1 MTVRCRATSA
11 PATTHP
17 VLPGFL
23 HAYVQHVCPLKR
35 TTLVRDHLGMSCLD
49 DLVVPPL
56 MDQASITA
64 TVDNVPPSTRGL
76 VMYLLLRGDL
86 DRAAFVIRNADTV
99 ELVHDMFQEVMRSSE
114 SASVFWDRTVQ

>member
-1 MTVRCRATSA
+1 MLSVPKTVPTSVRCRATTPA

-35 TTLVRDHLGMSCLD
+35 TTLVRDQLGMSCLD

-56 MDQASITA
+56 MDQAAILA
-64 TVDNVPPSTRGL
+64 TVERVPPSTRGL
-76 VMYLLLRGDL
+76 VMDLLVRGEL
-86 DRAAFVIRNADTV
+86 DRAAFVIRNAETV
-99 ELVHDMFQEVMRSSE
+99 ELVHDLFVEAMR
-114 SASVFWDRTVQ
+114 VD